1 MQQRGVSRET
11 LGLLMKYG
19 KRAPAG
25 RGAEIVYFDNRVR
38 RQLLRETDMLPNR
51 QDSKQLNSYVVCK
64 KQTVLTAGKR
74 FKKVRKP

>member
-11 LGLLMKYG
+11 LGLLLKYG

-38 RQLLRETDMLPNR
+38 RQLLNEASALLNR
-51 QDSKQLNSYVVCK
+51 HDPKQLNAYAVCK

-74 FKKVRKP
+74 FKKVRKL